1 MEVYKLPIELAFIVF
16 PFVAFILTI
25 PFLIHQYR
33 KYGAIPILK
42 SIIFYSLILY
52 LITAYFLV
60 MLPLPSVE
68 SVSKLTTPRVQL
80 TLFQFIKD
88 IINVTNYKINSFESI
103 IKLLTQ
109 PTMYTILFNLVLTLP
124 FGVYLRYY
132 FNKKWY
138 HSLLYSFILSL
149 FFELT
154 QLSGLYG
161 IYPRPYRLFDVDDLL
176 INSLGGLIGH
186 AITPL
191 FMFFLPKREEL
202 EKKSYEKGKKV
213 TLLRRII
220 SFIIDIFF
228 LSILCLTLKLLTY
241 NTIMSEYYALIS
253 ITIYYLLIPILT
265 SGQTLGKKVVKLK
278 IVTLDGCK
286 ATYQLFLRNLI
297 FTYLTMYPFAWVN
310 MLVNYTS
317 EDVIKRLY
325 IVLGIYQII
334 NIIFYT
340 VTLQKKEHLFLY
352 EKITNT
358 KNISIIEIKNIN
370 EDNSNCQNIE
380 RIEKKKTRSLKKQDN
395 S

>member
-16 PFVAFILTI
+16 PFIAFILTI

-42 SIIFYSLILY
+42 SAIFYSLILY

-68 SVSKLTTPRVQL
+68 SVSKLTTPRFQL

-88 IINVTNYKINSFESI
+88 IINATNYKINSFESI
-103 IKLLTQ
+103 LRFLRQ
-109 PTMYTILFNLVLTLP
+109 PTIYTILFNLVLTLP
-124 FGVYLRYY
+124 LGVYLRYF

-176 INSLGGLIGH
+176 INSLGGLLGH
-186 AITPL
+186 AIAPI
-191 FMFFLPKREEL
+191 FMFFLPKRDEL

-213 TLLRRII
+213 TLLRR
-220 SFIIDIFF
+220 FIAFMIDVFF
-228 LSILCLTLKLLTY
+228 LSVFCLIAKLITY
-241 NTIMSEYYALIS
+241 NSIFSEYYALITIS
-253 ITIYYLLIPILT
+253 IYYLLVPIMF
-265 SGQTLGKKVVKLK
+265 SGQTFGKIVVNLK
-278 IVTLDGCK
+278 IISMDK
-286 ATYQLFLRNLI
+286 NNSWYKILFRNFI
-297 FTYLTMYPFAWVN
+297 FIYLTIYPFVWIKI
-310 MLVNYTS
+310 LSNYTS
-317 EDVIKRLY
+317 DDVIKRLY
-325 IVLGIYQII
+325 IVLIIYQII
-334 NIIFYT
+334 NIGYYVI
-340 VTLQKKEHLFLY
+340 TLRKENHLFIY

-358 KNISIIEIKNIN
+358 KNISIIEP
-370 EDNSNCQNIE
+370 D
-380 RIEKKKTRSLKKQDN
+380 
-395 S
+395 